1 MNKKIIYK
9 ITIAISIMISIVTT
23 IIVVNK
29 FINKNNVNTSAKLAS
44 NEVMKLNVKSVDSV
58 NEELYINFVNASLA
72 SMTLEIFFDQNNL
85 EYENNMENSN
95 YSNGRILYTWVSETG
110 KNKKIDNVG
119 PFNFK
124 SKNDNDSKIVVTGE
138 FYNEN
143 GERIDIQ
150 SGSINITKNINEN
163 NEENVKNVEN
173 NTSVNTDKSNA
184 NLLVLRLN
192 HEGISPE
199 FSKEI
204 KDYYIIIDETINKFD
219 ITTIAENTNSIIS
232 ITGNNNFKTGL
243 NIINISVK
251 SEDKTNETNYKI
263 YVTKTSN
270 KEKAN
275 ANLENLA
282 VENGTLTPEFDANIT
297 NYKVEVSNSVEIAN
311 ILAVPENINAKVKI
325 DKSSKLEEGN
335 NRAEI
340 IVTAED
346 GITIKKY
353 IVEIHRRNNEEEKN
367 VEENIKIQAEK
378 LSAIL
383 AENNNQEKEDEET
396 NTQENNITDENKE
409 TDRKTQE
416 DIYVYCSAGVAIA
429 IIVICIFYNKFKRK

>member
-9 ITIAISIMISIVTT
+9 ITIAISIMVSIVTT

-173 NTSVNTDKSNA
+173 NTSVNTDKSNV

-219 ITTIAENTNSIIS
+219 ITAIAENTNSIIS

-243 NIINISVK
+243 NTININVK